1 MIVADLNVSNDLDQA
16 ALSAVAGGGGIVA
29 REIVGTSRQHT
40 SWQYHGERAL
50 AFLGNVYV
58 YGKGWT
64 RKYRS
69 VKTWSRT
76 EIFKAY
82 YNILVWLTEQE
93 EPPVDT
99 ENDDPQ
105 ESA

>member
-1 MIVADLNVSNDLDQA
+1 MIVADLNISNDLDQA
-16 ALSAVAGGGGIVA
+16 ALSAVAGGGIVA
-29 REIVGTSRQHT
+29 RQHVGSTRQFT

-64 RKYRS
+64 RQYRT
-69 VKTWSRT
+69 VKTWSRK

-82 YNILVWLTEQE
+82 YNILVC
-93 EPPVDT
+93 
-99 ENDDPQ
+99 
-105 ESA
+105 